1 MYILSPFFILEFC
14 LRKTLEVWN
23 HGHPCPFMNV
33 HPEYIFH
40 PSSMADKIFTKK
52 GSPYSELPFEL
63 PPEVCKSFVCFGH
76 SVNFFLLFEGCS
88 GVVVCIDQL

>member
-23 HGHPCPFMNV
+23 HRRPWR
-33 HPEYIFH
+33 
-40 PSSMADKIFTKK
+40 TKK

>member
-1 MYILSPFFILEFC
+1 MYILSPFLILEFC

-33 HPEYIFH
+33 HPCTFFIRR
-40 PSSMADKIFTKK
+40 PWRTKK

-76 SVNFFLLFEGCS
+76 SVNFFFLFEGCS

>member
-33 HPEYIFH
+33 HPQ
-40 PSSMADKIFTKK
+40 FTKK

>member
-33 HPEYIFH
+33 QRGVRIPN
-40 PSSMADKIFTKK
+40 
-52 GSPYSELPFEL
+52 SPLYYHLK
-63 PPEVCKSFVCFGH
+63 CAKA
-76 SVNFFLLFEGCS
+76 LFAS
-88 GVVVCIDQL
+88 AIL